1 MVSRI
6 VGAAALLAGALA
18 VHTAAN
24 LRHLRRPAAPVD
36 PIHERVSILIP
47 ARDEAATVEAT
58 VRSALAQ
65 RGLASFEVIV
75 LDDGSSDATAAIVR
89 GIDDPRLRL
98 EQGADEPPPAGWL
111 GKPWACER
119 LAELATGSV
128 MVFVDADVTLRPDA
142 VAACVAELRRDGFAL
157 IAPYPQQLSVSPLAG
172 LVQPLMVWSWVA
184 TIPLGIAERSPRPS
198 LSAANGQLLVLD
210 AVAYH
215 RAGGH
220 GSVAGQVLEDIG
232 IMRAIK
238 ASGGTA
244 ATVDGSTLAE
254 CRMYETDAQLVDG
267 YAKSLWAAFGGPVGS
282 VAVNSAL
289 AGLYVLPACAAVTAR
304 DPRARALGALGYAAG
319 VASRALVARRTGE
332 PLAQAFAH
340 PVAISAFIALNAVS
354 WTRHRRGAN
363 LWKGRPVA

>member
-6 VGAAALLAGALA
+6 VGAAALGAGALA
-18 VHTAAN
+18 LHTAAN
-24 LRHLRRPAAPVD
+24 LRRLRRPTAPTD
-36 PIHERVSILIP
+36 AIGERVSILIP
-47 ARDEAATVEAT
+47 ARDEEATIEAT

-65 RGLASFEVIV
+65 TGLDSFEVIV

-119 LAELATGSV
+119 LAGLATGSV
-128 MVFVDADVTLRPDA
+128 LVFVDADVRLHPIA
-142 VAACVAELRRDGFAL
+142 VAACVTELRRDGFAL
-157 IAPYPQQLSVSPLAG
+157 IAPYPQQISASPLAR

-184 TIPLGIAERSPRPS
+184 TIPLGIAERSARPS

-210 AVAYH
+210 AAAYR

-220 GSVAGQVLEDIG
+220 ASVAGHVLEDIG
-232 IMRAIK
+232 LMRAIK
-238 ASGGTA
+238 VSGGTA

-254 CRMYETDAQLVDG
+254 CRMYDTDAQLIDG

-282 VAVNSAL
+282 VAVSSTLAAL
-289 AGLYVLPACAAVTAR
+289 FMLPAGAAIGAR
-304 DPRARALGALGYAAG
+304 DRRTRVVGALGYAAG

-332 PLAQAFAH
+332 PVASSLAH
-340 PVAISAFIALNAVS
+340 PVAIGAFIALNAVS
-354 WTRHRRGAN
+354 WARHRQGTN